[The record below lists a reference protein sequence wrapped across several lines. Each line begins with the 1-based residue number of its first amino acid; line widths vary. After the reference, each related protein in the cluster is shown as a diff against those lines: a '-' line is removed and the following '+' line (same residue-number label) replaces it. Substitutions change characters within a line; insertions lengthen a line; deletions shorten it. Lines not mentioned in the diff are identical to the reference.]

1 MHIWGVV
8 KRADVCT
15 GIGGHA
21 DVAVCRCACR
31 GQVGAQVR
39 LYVQLCVQG
48 QVCVQAHMC
57 KQVWLCVQVCRG
69 RWAYRCRL

>member
-21 DVAVCRCACR
+21 GVAVCRCACR
-31 GQVGAQVR
+31 
-39 LYVQLCVQG
+39 G